1 MNLRSSRLQLPWPI
15 AQSAR
20 CRLANSFSSRQLGQQ
35 HPWAREGIRS
45 SLEDIRSS
53 RQYRTLNDEYRSEW
67 YLWHLWSW
75 SRWNQLEVSVWIKK
89 KKLQAQKPLA
99 SYPWHLAS
107 TSTQDLKI
115 AGDSLSPKGLLRE
128 SPTEVGK
135 VIVQWTGSTDIPS
148 AYFAIPTFGRRS
160 MDHVHWMCDA
170 L

>member
-1 MNLRSSRLQLPWPI
+1 MNLRSSGLQLPWPI

-75 SRWNQLEVSVWIKK
+75 SRWNQLEVSVWIKPIGWVNCSLAPPK
-89 KKLQAQKPLA
+89 FSHLRPLLTCA
-99 SYPWHLAS
+99 PLDSLTPQTTHLRPPPDSLAPPGLPQCYHLKS
-107 TSTQDLKI
+107 TS
-115 AGDSLSPKGLLRE
+115 
-128 SPTEVGK
+128 
-135 VIVQWTGSTDIPS
+135 
-148 AYFAIPTFGRRS
+148 
-160 MDHVHWMCDA
+160 
-170 L
+170 